1 MAVDGANGWTSSQID
16 GLLASGDFGYGASL
30 GIDTGNTTFTYGNL
44 TDTAAGQLGLVVLGN
59 GALLLTGSDTYSGGT
74 EVVAGILNI
83 QNDLA
88 LGDATNGVVVDGGAT
103 LQMQGGIAVA
113 TTGTLTLKG
122 DGAGGIG
129 VLNSL
134 SGDNYWSGPICIGDD
149 SLGDTRIESDAGV
162 CLSHV
167 GSTASIPASR

>member
-1 MAVDGANGWTSSQID
+1 MN
-16 GLLASGDFGYGASL
+16 
-30 GIDTGNTTFTYGNL
+30 TGNTTFTYGNL

-88 LGDATNGVVVDGGAT
+88 LGDATNGVVVNSGAT

-129 VLNSL
+129 
-134 SGDNYWSGPICIGDD
+134 I
-149 SLGDTRIESDAGV
+149 
-162 CLSHV
+162 
-167 GSTASIPASR
+167 